1 MRSFSKAATAAGM
14 IAALVCGNQAE
25 AAPPGRYQS
34 AASDRYQYSGTE
46 IRGETEVDK
55 ALKKC
60 PKVAAITTGIG
71 VAIEM
76 LGRGN
81 SSGNRLP
88 VRGGAGGALVGAAI
102 CGAMVASA
110 SQRDK
115 ERLRAMQLQAVNT
128 GNRQYS
134 SWRTEEGEVVR
145 ASVTTSQPVDVTAP
159 KTQEKLKCRRT
170 NTTLSVGTE
179 TSDTSD
185 VVCLLGDSWV
195 MADNL
200 SDVGIKKS
208 DIAI

>member
-1 MRSFSKAATAAGM
+1 
-14 IAALVCGNQAE
+14 
-25 AAPPGRYQS
+25 
-34 AASDRYQYSGTE
+34 
-46 IRGETEVDK
+46 
-55 ALKKC
+55 
-60 PKVAAITTGIG
+60 
-71 VAIEM
+71 
-76 LGRGN
+76 
-81 SSGNRLP
+81 
-88 VRGGAGGALVGAAI
+88 
-102 CGAMVASA
+102 
-110 SQRDK
+110 
-115 ERLRAMQLQAVNT
+115 MQLQAVNT